1 MTTVALQMT
10 KADQASGQQASLI
23 GPVTGTV
30 YTVDALGRAVVST
43 LDSPTLL
50 TRGWCY
56 ANLVDAP
63 GYATS
68 GVATINFGAFPGSPS
83 AQAIV
88 ALSGPANPNAVVQ
101 AWIEPIATADHSAD
115 EHSAD
120 PPAVSAQIVGSTIV
134 INAAASGRDWPTPP
148 ATPFGNLAN
157 SQQPIGLQQPQP
169 YGAWSV
175 GWALAA

>member
-50 TRGWCY
+50 TRGWSY
-56 ANLVDAP
+56 ANIVDAP

-68 GVATINFGAFPGSPS
+68 GLATVNFGAFPGAQS
-83 AQAIV
+83 AQTTI
-88 ALSGPANPNAVVQ
+88 ALSGPANPSAVVDV
-101 AWIEPIATADHSAD
+101 WIEPIATADHSAD
-115 EHSAD
+115 EHAVD
-120 PPAVSAQIVGSTIV
+120 PPLVSAQIVGSNLV
-134 INAAASGRDWPTPP
+134 INAFASGRDWPTPP
-148 ATPFGNLAN
+148 GTPFGNPAN
-157 SQQPIGLQQPQP
+157 SQMPTSCQQPQP
-169 YGAWSV
+169 YGLWSV